1 MQVIQIDVIIATHNR
16 ARLLDRCLRGILTAA
31 TAPEFRYAISV
42 VDNDSTDGTSRV
54 IAQLARES
62 GGLVRAFGEKRLG
75 KSFAINTGIS
85 ATSGDVIAFMDDD
98 QVAGPDWLRAIH
110 RAFDEG
116 FDFVTGPVHGD
127 WEFPPPAWYDERLR
141 GVISLCDP
149 GPKRFELVARD
160 VFSGGNAA
168 VTRAAMERVGGLHTA
183 LGKIAGRSTMCE
195 DGELL
200 LRLKRAGFRG
210 VYDPAMSVRHCV
222 PSERL
227 SRRYF
232 RRWHRTYGFT
242 MALIAGLHP
251 QPVPHWFG
259 LPRFL
264 LRRTLESFPRM
275 VAAQLR
281 RDHPGVFEQELILWF
296 MLGYLGGKLSKEQL
310 DPAPRLLA
318 GGRDESR

>member
-1 MQVIQIDVIIATHNR
+1 MRVIEIDVIIATRNR
-16 ARLLDRCLRGILTAA
+16 ARLLDRCLRSILTAA
-31 TAPEFRYAISV
+31 TAPEFDCAISV
-42 VDNDSTDGTSRV
+42 VDNDSADETRQV
-54 IAQLARES
+54 ITRFARES
-62 GGLVRAFGEKRLG
+62 GGRVLALSEKRLG
-75 KSFAINTGIS
+75 KSFAVNTGIA

-116 FDFVTGPVHGD
+116 FDFVSGPVHGD
-127 WEFPPPAWYDERLR
+127 WEFPPPAWYDARLR
-141 GVISLCDP
+141 GAISLCDP
-149 GPKRFELVARD
+149 GPERFELSAQD

-222 PSERL
+222 PRERL

-232 RRWHRTYGFT
+232 RRWHRAYGFT
-242 MALIAGLHP
+242 MALIDDLHP
-251 QPVPHWFG
+251 EPVTRWFG

-264 LRRTLESFPRM
+264 LRRTLESFPR
-275 VAAQLR
+275 VTAAQLR
-281 RDHPGVFEQELILWF
+281 GDRPGVFEQELIWWF
-296 MLGYLGGKLSKEQL
+296 MLGYLGGKLSNERL
-310 DPAPRLLA
+310 APAPRLLSYPA
-318 GGRDESR
+318 S